1 MMSLELDCVLY
12 VVNLIVLMPIDVQF
26 HRPRKCPQ
34 STASG
39 RNLLGCFVWHAIL
52 WQCACR
58 VAQCPAVDPCRAA
71 TSIVRP
77 AVVVDSPAWLARGG
91 VCASG
96 THKSPYRRLLS
107 EFCLPRRNTALLRPA
122 YVTCVCVCVQ
132 VRPIEPR
139 AIYGQDTLSLAIS
152 SCVWL
157 SWTAA
162 GAPS

>member
-1 MMSLELDCVLY
+1 
-12 VVNLIVLMPIDVQF
+12 MPF
-26 HRPRKCPQ
+26 
-34 STASG
+34 
-39 RNLLGCFVWHAIL
+39 L

-96 THKSPYRRLLS
+96 THKSPYLRLLS

-139 AIYGQDTLSLAIS
+139 AIYGQDTLSCHL

-157 SWTAA
+157 FLEPQVHLASVVVVSRATHQDQLRWHQ
-162 GAPS
+162 SEEIH